1 MNVADIKFRR
11 VRVDEFTVQHWYDA
25 GTKYLGAVYAVKC
38 AYDYDIFDAEGNR
51 FWLGQ
56 YESPRTLKDVKAWIA
71 NYDAKKDAEIA
82 EEEAE
87 REQKRIEAEKWKA
100 DMKAVDDEWMSEAE
114 PMSVEVDQIIRVQM
128 CNMSKPNS
136 MGDAFVAYPGAES
149 YYGAVS
155 NGNGKIVHVTHITN
169 EEFDA
174 AVTDL
179 YSNFKKEWL
188 KLDGEQEHEFGGGYI
203 GGHASDAESLQG
215 LSFDEIF
222 GVEGEAT
229 GKKQLFQNTAY
240 AMVHAIVAPNR
251 RVMLVNTEGY
261 GYARYVGQC
270 A

>member
-1 MNVADIKFRR
+1 MNVSDIKFRR
-11 VRVDEFTVQHWYDA
+11 VRIDEFTVQHWYDA
-25 GTKYLGAVYAVKC
+25 GTKHLGAVYAIKC
-38 AYDYDIFDAEGNR
+38 AYDYDIYDANGRR

-56 YESPRTLKDVKAWIA
+56 YESPRTLKDVKKWIA
-71 NYDAKKDAEIA
+71 NYDAKMDREIA
-82 EEEAE
+82 EEKAEKE
-87 REQKRIEAEKWKA
+87 REENEAAEWKA
-100 DMKAVDDEWMSEAE
+100 KLKAVDAEWMQDAD
-114 PMSVEVDQIIRVQM
+114 PMSVEVGQMVRVQM
-128 CNMSKPNS
+128 CNISKPNS
-136 MGDAFVAYPGAES
+136 MGDAFIAFPGSS
-149 YYGAVS
+149 YSSVS
-155 NGNGKIVHVTHITN
+155 NGNGKIVHVSHITN

-229 GKKQLFQNTAY
+229 GKKQLFQSTAY
-240 AMVHAIVAPNR
+240 TLVHAIVAPNR
-251 RVMLVNTEGY
+251 RVMFVNTEGY